1 MHTQTSHTQIHNTL
15 THTYFYILVTEAN
28 TFLLSSFNPVATG
41 CWELGTKSTDT
52 HNKSLN
58 TVAKNLQGRVSSNTV
73 LV

>member
-1 MHTQTSHTQIHNTL
+1 MCMC